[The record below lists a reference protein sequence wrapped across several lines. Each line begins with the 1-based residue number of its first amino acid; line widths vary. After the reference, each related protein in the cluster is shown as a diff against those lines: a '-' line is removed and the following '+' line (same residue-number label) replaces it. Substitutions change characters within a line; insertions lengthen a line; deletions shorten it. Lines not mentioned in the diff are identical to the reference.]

1 VVFTVREET
10 AAERAGIAE
19 GDVIVSYAG
28 KQVESFEQLTEMI
41 GDNAAGETVTI
52 ELQRGAERI
61 TKRITLGAW

>member
-1 VVFTVREET
+1 
-10 AAERAGIAE
+10 
-19 GDVIVSYAG
+19 
-28 KQVESFEQLTEMI
+28 MI